1 MSLLFLLDLL
11 RTKKKS
17 KNESTAPVSEHVD
30 ANKAKTESPSTA
42 KKATTEL
49 VRMKLQSKAITDVTD
64 SWKDS

>member
-1 MSLLFLLDLL
+1 MD
-11 RTKKKS
+11 KS

-49 VRMKLQSKAITDVTD
+49 VRMKLKSKALTDLTD
-64 SWKDS
+64 SWNDS